1 MENQTS
7 GGLTEVSNWQ
17 QKAHEKEF
25 WKTLTEE
32 AKTKSGMYS
41 QEEEDVTHLDLL

>member
-1 MENQTS
+1 MGEEAMENQTS

-25 WKTLTEE
+25 
-32 AKTKSGMYS
+32 
-41 QEEEDVTHLDLL
+41 